1 MACVARGIQL
11 SFKGNETENIGLRE
25 ALQEIKLKMDF
36 SFRQL
41 HTQQNSL
48 SETSRTVINWSNT
61 GSVCINGLQYK

>member
-36 SFRQL
+36 SFRQ
-41 HTQQNSL
+41 T
-48 SETSRTVINWSNT
+48 TTYT
-61 GSVCINGLQYK
+61 TK